1 MKHGCHFLSISIKQF
16 MFHVLIA
23 FVFCIN
29 VSIISLLWIKH
40 NSNRE
45 EASYD
50 DNAITVSDTGRQK
63 GSVSKSTLLTKYL
76 AEIRKYPIL
85 SFEEEQSLAR
95 RYYDEGDEEA
105 ATKLVS
111 SIFVWLYEWH
121 SNIILSVQRFRF
133 DSTRQYRTFTSFAK
147 I

>member
-1 MKHGCHFLSISIKQF
+1 MS
-16 MFHVLIA
+16 
-23 FVFCIN
+23 
-29 VSIISLLWIKH
+29 
-40 NSNRE
+40 
-45 EASYD
+45 
-50 DNAITVSDTGRQK
+50 DNAITVSDTSRQK

-105 ATKLVS
+105 ATKIGIVQS
-111 SIFVWLYEWH
+111 SFGCTNGIQISFSV
-121 SNIILSVQRFRF
+121 VQRFRF